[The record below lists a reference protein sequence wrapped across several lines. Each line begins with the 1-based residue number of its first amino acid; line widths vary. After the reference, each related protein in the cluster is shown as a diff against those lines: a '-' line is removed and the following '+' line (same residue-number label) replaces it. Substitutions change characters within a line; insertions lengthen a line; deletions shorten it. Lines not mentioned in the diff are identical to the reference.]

1 VASKRKPASN
11 ARTRFT
17 GAMTALVTPFKG
29 DKVDYQ
35 ALERLIEAQAAAGI
49 DAVVPCGT
57 TGEACTLSHAEH
69 KEVVR
74 FTVKAAAGRMK
85 VLAGTGS
92 NSTAEAIELSRD
104 AAEAGADG
112 VLQVSPYY
120 NKPTQDGQYLHFRA
134 VGEAAGLP
142 IVLYSIPGRCGI
154 EIAVPTLAR
163 LAELPFIVGL
173 KEAGGSVDRV
183 SSIIAAA
190 PGLDVVSGDDSLTV
204 PMMSVGAL
212 GVISVISNLLPGD
225 VKRLVEAVRGN
236 DWETAR
242 ALHYRMLPI
251 VRLLFIENNPGGIK
265 AAMELAGLCSGELR
279 MPMCP
284 MQKEN
289 IAKMDKAL
297 ADYGVKKAGR

>member
-1 VASKRKPASN
+1 MSSKNVASSKGEKIG
-11 ARTRFT
+11 FT

-29 DKVDYQ
+29 GKVDYE
-35 ALERLIEAQAAAGI
+35 ALGRLVESQAAAGI
-49 DAVVPCGT
+49 DTVVPCGT
-57 TGEACTLSHAEH
+57 TGEACTLSHSEH

-92 NSTAEAIELSRD
+92 NSTTEAVELTRD

-120 NKPTQDGQYLHFRA
+120 NKPTQDGQYLHFKA
-134 VGEAAGLP
+134 VGESGGLP
-142 IVLYSIPGRCGI
+142 IVLYSIPSRCGV

-163 LAELPFIVGL
+163 LAELPFVVGL

-183 SSIIAAA
+183 SSIVAAV
-190 PGLDVVSGDDSLTV
+190 PKLDVVSGDDSLTV
-204 PMMSVGAL
+204 PMMSVGAK
-212 GVISVISNLLPGD
+212 GVISVISNLIPGD
-225 VKRLVEAVRGN
+225 VKKLVEAVRAG
-236 DWETAR
+236 DYETAR
-242 ALHYRMLPI
+242 KLHYRMLPI
-251 VRLLFIENNPGGIK
+251 VRLLFVENNPGGIK
-265 AAMELAGLCSGELR
+265 AAMELAGLICGELR

-289 IAKMDKAL
+289 IARMEKAL
-297 ADYGVKKAGR
+297 ADYGVKLGR